1 MMCDMDPSARR
12 RRSDDDALRAK
23 PRPTITAACS
33 AAVIAVGLAGIAQAE
48 QHEFELNAP
57 GAHNVYLAGEMTQ
70 WDKGK
75 VPMRR
80 ETDGKWRVTV
90 DLGRGE
96 WLYKFIVDDKWI
108 ADPESPA
115 HDADGQG
122 GQHSFLFVGAGD
134 WEELPGVPKG
144 RVETLML
151 ESKAWGKSL
160 KLNVYLPPDF
170 ATGKRYPVLW
180 LLHGSNMDA
189 DQWLKTGEVNRYMDN
204 LIGRRAIHPFVIVMP
219 SSESVP
225 YTGKS
230 ERFITQEL
238 RAWLAKT
245 YGLETNRAESAVAGM
260 SMGGFGAFD
269 LPLRHPDLYGFS
281 FALSGYFSDDYIAKL
296 PYANK
301 LPMQAILLCGS
312 NDDLVGTN
320 RRLVRALHERKLE
333 FYYRE
338 DVGAHTWQYWSNR
351 MVEMLTAVDKFFA
364 AEQVAAKSVR

>member
-1 MMCDMDPSARR
+1 MMMRSDRSRR
-12 RRSDDDALRAK
+12 R
-23 PRPTITAACS
+23 PIAAGCS
-33 AAVIAVGLAGIAQAE
+33 AAAVIAVGLAGIALAE
-48 QHEFELNAP
+48 QHTFELNAP
-57 GAHNVYLAGEMTQ
+57 DAHYVYLAGEMTQ
-70 WDKGK
+70 WEKSK
-75 VPMRR
+75 LPMRK
-80 ETDGKWRVTV
+80 DGDGMWRVTV
-90 DLGRGE
+90 DLGKGE
-96 WLYKFIVDDKWI
+96 WLYKFIVDGKWI
-108 ADPESPA
+108 ADPASPA

-134 WEELPGVPKG
+134 WQELPEVPKG

-170 ATGKRYPVLW
+170 TPGKRYPVLW

-189 DQWLKTGEVNRYMDN
+189 DQRLKTGEVNRYMDN
-204 LIGRRAIHPFVIVMP
+204 LISRGAIHPFVIVMP
-219 SSESVP
+219 SSQGVP

-230 ERFITQEL
+230 DRFITEEL

-245 YGLETNRAESAVAGM
+245 YGLEPSRTESAVAGM

-269 LPLRHPDLYGFS
+269 LPLRHPDLYALS
-281 FALSGYFSDDYIAKL
+281 VALSGYFSDDYIARL
-296 PYANK
+296 PLDRK

-312 NDDLVGTN
+312 NDDLVGGN
-320 RRLVRALHERKLE
+320 RRLAQALGERKLD

-351 MVEMLTAVDKFFA
+351 TVEMLTDADKFF
-364 AEQVAAKSVR
+364 VAAPVAATTSVQ